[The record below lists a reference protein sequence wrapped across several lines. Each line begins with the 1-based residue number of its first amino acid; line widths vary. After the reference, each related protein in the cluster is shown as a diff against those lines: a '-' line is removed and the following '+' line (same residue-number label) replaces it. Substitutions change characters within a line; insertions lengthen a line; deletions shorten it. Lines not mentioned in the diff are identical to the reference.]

1 MTTDWRVQAIPMFF
15 HDYIIDSRES
25 QLDMGF
31 FDVLPRMFSAASET
45 SALSQAVSAVA
56 LTSFAHRSR
65 IDPLMSQARKAY
77 GKALRSVISI
87 IGKHPDPGDPTI
99 GSDFMLATILLL
111 ACYEVC

>member
-1 MTTDWRVQAIPMFF
+1 MFF
-15 HDYIIDSRES
+15 HDYIIGSQES

-31 FDVLPRMFSAASET
+31 FDVLPRMFSTASET

-65 IDPLMSQARKAY
+65 IDPLLFQARKAY
-77 GKALRSVISI
+77 GKALRSVIGI
-87 IGKHPDPGDPTI
+87 IGKHPDPSNPNI
-99 GSDFMLATILLL
+99 GGDFMLATVLLL